1 MKLLPSATKASV
13 FMRKNLRQS
22 MADSKQEV
30 AEAVEFVK
38 TISIEPAQEGEK
50 KVAEVRKTQWLFYPP
65 QNFIF
70 KLLTHSHRK
79 PPLYKKRRKSL
90 NFTGLHQRSKISR
103 LLATFC
109 NLPSAVAFLHLLPS
123 VRTNSNNNFSC
134 FKAPI
139 CWVTRPVSL

>member
-1 MKLLPSATKASV
+1 
-13 FMRKNLRQS
+13 

-50 KVAEVRKTQWLFYPP
+50 KGAEVRKTQWLFYPP

-79 PPLYKKRRKSL
+79 PPLYKKRRKKPQL
-90 NFTGLHQRSKISR
+90 YRVASKKENQSVARDLLQPSNSRRISSF
-103 LLATFC
+103 ASKCSDEF
-109 NLPSAVAFLHLLPS
+109 
-123 VRTNSNNNFSC
+123 
-134 FKAPI
+134 
-139 CWVTRPVSL
+139 